1 MNSIVSPAI
10 YWNMNLVKIN
20 KQLLSINCVKRKVN
34 INQMKNSLLILPL
47 LSGLFAQGYNLEDCI
62 KIALDGKK
70 TLLSAELNV
79 TSAER
84 GVTGSYSG
92 LLPSLNA
99 TTGVG
104 RTQFPERESVSYDNL
119 SVDTTVSSYYDNM
132 SAGISLN
139 QTIFDG
145 GRSWNQVKQA
155 KTNLNIAQLN
165 YRSTTIQ
172 VIQNVIKSYYEL
184 LKAQKLYNVAEKNL
198 EMSVQ
203 QVSLVTQQYDLGV
216 VKKTDLLKAEVA
228 KGQASVDVLIR
239 NTNLQNARRV
249 LFNDMGMQD
258 YGQSIFAVDQEW
270 IPPEIPSSG
279 EALKL
284 LKTKN
289 PTLLVS
295 QSRINLGELSY
306 KIAKGLRLPSLRS
319 SVSYSANGEDSDAL
333 MESIKDDWSLGMN
346 LSVSVP
352 IYTGKSLSTQQ
363 YQAKLSKQQLEYDFI
378 TLLNDLRVQ
387 AALIRESLKNY
398 SEIIPLNRAIVISAE
413 EDLKLVLERYS
424 LGSATI
430 LEVLDAQ
437 VSLTRSNSTLINTI
451 HEARMQEA
459 GLKALLGTLDLEYQL
474 EEN

>member
-1 MNSIVSPAI
+1 
-10 YWNMNLVKIN
+10 
-20 KQLLSINCVKRKVN
+20 LSIKHRYLRMIKK
-34 INQMKNSLLILPL
+34 IFI
-47 LSGLFAQGYNLEDCI
+47 SGLFLSLVFAQGYDLDECI
-62 KIALDGKK
+62 QIALDGKK
-70 TLLSAELNV
+70 TLMSAELGV
-79 TSAER
+79 SSAER
-84 GVTGSYSG
+84 GLTGSYSG

-104 RTQFPERESVSYDNL
+104 RTQFPERESISINSGL
-119 SVDTTVSSYYDNM
+119 DTTVSSYDNM

-139 QTIFDG
+139 QMIFDG

-165 YRSTTIQ
+165 YRSTMIQ

-184 LKAQKLYNVAEKNL
+184 LKAQKLYDVAEKNL

-203 QVSLVTQQYDLGV
+203 QVSLVTKQYDLGV

-239 NTNLQNARRV
+239 KTNLQNARRV

-270 IPPEIPSSG
+270 IPPEIPSNA

-319 SVSYSANGEDSDAL
+319 SVSYSANGEDSEAL

-363 YQAKLSKQQLEYDFI
+363 YQAKLSKQQSEYDFI

-413 EDLKLVLERYS
+413 EDLKLVRERYS

-459 GLKALLGTLDLEYQL
+459 SLKALLGTLDLEYQL
-474 EEN
+474 EEH

>member
-1 MNSIVSPAI
+1 MNWIVSPAT
-10 YWNMNLVKIN
+10 YWNMNPVKIN

-184 LKAQKLYNVAEKNL
+184 LKAQKLYDVAEKNL

-333 MESIKDDWSLGMN
+333 MEAIKDDWSLGMN
-346 LSVSVP
+346 FSVSVP

-363 YQAKLSKQQLEYDFI
+363 YQAKLSKQQSEYDFI

>member
-1 MNSIVSPAI
+1 
-10 YWNMNLVKIN
+10 
-20 KQLLSINCVKRKVN
+20 
-34 INQMKNSLLILPL
+34 
-47 LSGLFAQGYNLEDCI
+47 
-62 KIALDGKK
+62 
-70 TLLSAELNV
+70 
-79 TSAER
+79 
-84 GVTGSYSG
+84 
-92 LLPSLNA
+92 
-99 TTGVG
+99 
-104 RTQFPERESVSYDNL
+104 
-119 SVDTTVSSYYDNM
+119 
-132 SAGISLN
+132 
-139 QTIFDG
+139 
-145 GRSWNQVKQA
+145 
-155 KTNLNIAQLN
+155 
-165 YRSTTIQ
+165 
-172 VIQNVIKSYYEL
+172 
-184 LKAQKLYNVAEKNL
+184 
-198 EMSVQ
+198 MSVQ
-203 QVSLVTQQYDLGV
+203 QVSLVTKQYDLGV
-216 VKKTDLLKAEVA
+216 VKKTDLLKAKVA

-239 NTNLQNARRV
+239 KTNLQNARRV

-258 YGQSIFAVDQEW
+258 YGQSISAVDQEW
-270 IPPEIPSSG
+270 IPPAIPSNA

-387 AALIRESLKNY
+387 AALIRESLNNY

-413 EDLKLVLERYS
+413 EDLKLVRERYS

-459 GLKALLGTLDLEYQL
+459 SLKALLGTLDLEYQL
-474 EEN
+474 EEH

>member
-1 MNSIVSPAI
+1 MNWIVSPAT
-10 YWNMNLVKIN
+10 YWNMNPVKIN

-184 LKAQKLYNVAEKNL
+184 LKAQKLYDVAEKNL

-346 LSVSVP
+346 FSVSVP

-363 YQAKLSKQQLEYDFI
+363 YQAKLSKQQSEYDFI